1 MPILFA
7 TALAFGS
14 MGCTSTCE
22 SVCEKGKA
30 CSEDVHIKS
39 ADGLAPLNVQEF
51 DCPSKCDASEKKA
64 DDLGCDV
71 QYDEYMSCQDD
82 LDDLCDG
89 SEVMVHCAQQ
99 SALLTT
105 CQG

>member
-22 SVCEKGKA
+22 SVCEKGNA
-30 CSEDVHIKS
+30 CS
-39 ADGLAPLNVQEF
+39 ADDENFVCEA
-51 DCPSKCDASEKKA
+51 KCDASEKKA

-71 QYDEYMSCQDD
+71 QYDDYMSCQDD
-82 LDDLCDG
+82 LNDLCDANA
-89 SEVMVHCAQQ
+89 VTVNCAQQ

>member
-1 MPILFA
+1 MRRCMPILFA

-64 DDLGCDV
+64 DDLGCESIV
-71 QYDEYMSCQDD
+71 PMTALMGISH
-82 LDDLCDG
+82 LDGWGL
-89 SEVMVHCAQQ
+89 
-99 SALLTT
+99 
-105 CQG
+105 